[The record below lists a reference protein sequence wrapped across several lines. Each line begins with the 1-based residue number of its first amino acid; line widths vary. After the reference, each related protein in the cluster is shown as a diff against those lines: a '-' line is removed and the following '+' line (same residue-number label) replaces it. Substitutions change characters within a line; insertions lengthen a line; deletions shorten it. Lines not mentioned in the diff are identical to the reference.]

1 MPTLL
6 KEGRVYIVETPL
18 FMFTYTQNKQKMY
31 KYAYNVKER
40 DIISDE
46 LEKAGVKKNN
56 IVIKRLKGLGETNA
70 EVMNETTMD
79 KKNRRIIQ
87 IQYNDNDHDFDVLM
101 QSLMGTDVESR
112 KGLIDA
118 YYEEDFGDIDYD
130 GVEDVGDDALEYSFY

>member
-1 MPTLL
+1 
-6 KEGRVYIVETPL
+6 
-18 FMFTYTQNKQKMY
+18 MY
-31 KYAYNVKER
+31 KYAYNNKEK
-40 DIISDE
+40 DKISKE
-46 LEKAGVKKNN
+46 LEEAGVKKNN

-79 KKNRRIIQ
+79 KENRRIIQ
-87 IQYNDNDHDFDVLM
+87 IQYKDNDNDFDVLM

-130 GVEDVGDDALEYSFY
+130 GVEDVGEETMEYSFY